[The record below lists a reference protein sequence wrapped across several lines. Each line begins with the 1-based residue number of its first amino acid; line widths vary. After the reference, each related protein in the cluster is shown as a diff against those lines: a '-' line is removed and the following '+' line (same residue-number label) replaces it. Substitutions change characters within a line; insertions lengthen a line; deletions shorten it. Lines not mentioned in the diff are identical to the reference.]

1 MGILPLLIFLEIFK
15 SVNYLSS
22 NKIGYKLALIYYVDN
37 YYCFSWSFN
46 WDFKK
51 LAIFGIS
58 DSKQIKKI
66 LW

>member
-37 YYCFSWSFN
+37 YYCFS
-46 WDFKK
+46 
-51 LAIFGIS
+51 
-58 DSKQIKKI
+58 
-66 LW
+66 